1 MFSSQRSSYKLSL
14 LLSVFFIHA
23 APSLAAETTPSQ
35 PVSSNTTQPIPAINI
50 NADDVSDDPSEITP
64 GSTLLKADQLKDI
77 VNNSPDTGAL
87 LENQMGVS
95 LYKSGRIASL
105 PVLNGMADDRV
116 ATVIDGMRIT
126 GDCPNH
132 MNPAL
137 SYLNPHDVSV
147 VNIMAGISPVSLGGD
162 STAGT
167 IDIERK
173 SPVFSKKKD
182 KILVTGQVSS
192 FFHSNG
198 KGVGVSGD
206 TTVANDHLS
215 IRYNGGWSQS
225 RDYHAGAGGGKV
237 NSTQYKM
244 FNHDVTLAYKK
255 DNHVLSL
262 NVGQT
267 DTPYEGFPN
276 AYMDMTKNQSV
287 FINGKY
293 KGDFDWGTLEAR
305 GYWQRVTH
313 VMNMLGD
320 KGGHTATTGM
330 PMNNIGRLAGYDIKG
345 SVYLDDKNTLHIGN
359 EFAYYTLN
367 DWWPPLQGSMMM
379 WPNTYH
385 NINNGH
391 RNRVGTYAELETQWN
406 HKVTTLLGIRN
417 DVVMMNTGQVSGY
430 QGLTGMNAA
439 ERTAIDRFNSAN
451 RGKTDVNFDVTA
463 LLRWKLDPH
472 LTWETGYA
480 RKTRSPNLYE
490 RYSWGTT
497 AMATKMVGWFGDGN
511 GYVGNINLKPEIANT
526 ISTSFNF
533 HDVQQEIWELKI
545 QPYYTYIHHYINVNY
560 LGSMSGRGGTT
571 VSKLQFANHNA
582 QLYGVN
588 SVGTYNVW
596 NDKKFGKGVLR
607 ANLNWVRGTDLTNH
621 TNLYHM
627 MPVNGT
633 LSLNQYIGAW
643 SGRIEGE
650 FVNAKGLTDPLRREP
665 KTPGYILL
673 NIGTSYTW
681 NIFRVDASIDNV
693 MNKKYYLPM
702 GGLSIGDLIANNQV
716 RALPGIGRSF
726 NVALTASF

>member
-1 MFSSQRSSYKLSL
+1 MFSSPRSSYKLSL

-23 APSLAAETTPSQ
+23 APSLAAETTSSQ

-50 NADDVSDDPSEITP
+50 NADDVSDDPTEITP
-64 GSTLLKADQLKDI
+64 GSTLLKADQLKNI

-182 KILVTGQVSS
+182 KSLVTGQVSS

-305 GYWQRVTH
+305 G
-313 VMNMLGD
+313 
-320 KGGHTATTGM
+320 
-330 PMNNIGRLAGYDIKG
+330 
-345 SVYLDDKNTLHIGN
+345 IGN
-359 EFAYYTLN
+359 
-367 DWWPPLQGSMMM
+367 
-379 WPNTYH
+379 
-385 NINNGH
+385 
-391 RNRVGTYAELETQWN
+391 V
-406 HKVTTLLGIRN
+406 
-417 DVVMMNTGQVSGY
+417 
-430 QGLTGMNAA
+430 
-439 ERTAIDRFNSAN
+439 
-451 RGKTDVNFDVTA
+451 
-463 LLRWKLDPH
+463 
-472 LTWETGYA
+472 
-480 RKTRSPNLYE
+480 
-490 RYSWGTT
+490 
-497 AMATKMVGWFGDGN
+497 
-511 GYVGNINLKPEIANT
+511 
-526 ISTSFNF
+526 
-533 HDVQQEIWELKI
+533 
-545 QPYYTYIHHYINVNY
+545 
-560 LGSMSGRGGTT
+560 
-571 VSKLQFANHNA
+571 
-582 QLYGVN
+582 
-588 SVGTYNVW
+588 
-596 NDKKFGKGVLR
+596 
-607 ANLNWVRGTDLTNH
+607 
-621 TNLYHM
+621 
-627 MPVNGT
+627 
-633 LSLNQYIGAW
+633 
-643 SGRIEGE
+643 
-650 FVNAKGLTDPLRREP
+650 
-665 KTPGYILL
+665 
-673 NIGTSYTW
+673 
-681 NIFRVDASIDNV
+681 
-693 MNKKYYLPM
+693 
-702 GGLSIGDLIANNQV
+702 
-716 RALPGIGRSF
+716 
-726 NVALTASF
+726 